1 MDFMFKDC
9 SELTVL
15 NITSFDTSLV
25 NTTESMFSNCK
36 KLESLDLNNF
46 NTSSLTN
53 MANMFS
59 GCSSIISLY
68 LKNFDTSSVKTM
80 ENLFNGCSSL
90 ISLDLRNFITTSSS
104 KLNNIFLNCNPN
116 LIYCFENK
124 TEINN
129 LISYIS
135 TTYGDRYSNNCSM
148 EYFKIVDTNID
159 TTVTLETTIINED
172 FISNSQY
179 FEEYFKGSSEITN
192 LNEDN
197 EYIFQSGLTTDSE
210 EFIIRT
216 SEITNINVES
226 ETNYQNE
233 ASTYLEEYNN
243 RTSEIININISNEMY
258 YKNEPSTN
266 LEEFS
271 EFIKMNSTYLEEFSR
286 TSEVINMG
294 STYLEESN
302 SRTSII
308 TNINVI
314 SETNYQNEVSTYLEE
329 DDTTTNNEPP
339 KLDNELIFKEVI
351 MENKPITTENGTT
364 MHGYNVED
372 NMDDLVKQFPNLTF
386 IYLGEC
392 GEKLKNAY
400 SLSSDAKLLVL
411 IEDKPNSNSKSSINN
426 FDFDVYLENGTQLK
440 DLSACNDVKITV
452 SSNIKDV
459 ESVKLEKALEFNDLG
474 YDIYNKSDIFYT
486 DNCVGASENGNDIT
500 LNDRM
505 IHFYPNVSICNEG
518 CEYNSVDY
526 ENQRF
531 LCDCSIEENSTKNT
545 NEENEEEESYLDYFL
560 SLINYKIIICYRLFF
575 EFSSFYYNAGFYI
588 SFSILFIFLILMLIF
603 WTKGMKKLRLIFYK
617 NIPKDDLKKNL
628 DNDVKISQHQDYRRN
643 SKKGIT
649 MKFNE
654 SSENIVNKDS
664 DQCNKKRVAKKRKTF
679 QKKKNSNPNIRKKKK
694 VMSVKITD
702 KSESESKLNYKKPKI
717 KSKTMFHR
725 GRKSNIYAKEI
736 SMETDLQI
744 DFNFEHLIIKN
755 DKDIERRELNEIP
768 FKQAL
773 RIDNRSAF
781 QVFLSVLGNKI
792 GLLNLFIYKKKY
804 SNFSLDLSIYLF
816 ELLLDLTMNCVLY
829 TDDVVSEKYNNN
841 GEISMFTS
849 LSLSIIS
856 NIISS
861 IVVFIISK
869 LVNYV
874 EILEIILKN
883 VRDKK
888 YYFFNILRYMAY
900 IKIRL
905 GFYFFL
911 EIVSTAM
918 MTYYL
923 FIFCSVYHHSQINIT
938 INYIVG
944 ASISLATSVGL
955 TILITIFRNASFKYK
970 SIYFFNI
977 SRYLYEHF

>member
-1 MDFMFKDC
+1 
-9 SELTVL
+9 
-15 NITSFDTSLV
+15 
-25 NTTESMFSNCK
+25 
-36 KLESLDLNNF
+36 
-46 NTSSLTN
+46 
-53 MANMFS
+53 
-59 GCSSIISLY
+59 
-68 LKNFDTSSVKTM
+68 
-80 ENLFNGCSSL
+80 
-90 ISLDLRNFITTSSS
+90 
-104 KLNNIFLNCNPN
+104 
-116 LIYCFENK
+116 
-124 TEINN
+124 
-129 LISYIS
+129 
-135 TTYGDRYSNNCSM
+135 
-148 EYFKIVDTNID
+148 
-159 TTVTLETTIINED
+159 
-172 FISNSQY
+172 
-179 FEEYFKGSSEITN
+179 
-192 LNEDN
+192 
-197 EYIFQSGLTTDSE
+197 
-210 EFIIRT
+210 
-216 SEITNINVES
+216 
-226 ETNYQNE
+226 
-233 ASTYLEEYNN
+233 
-243 RTSEIININISNEMY
+243 
-258 YKNEPSTN
+258 
-266 LEEFS
+266 
-271 EFIKMNSTYLEEFSR
+271 
-286 TSEVINMG
+286 
-294 STYLEESN
+294 
-302 SRTSII
+302 
-308 TNINVI
+308 
-314 SETNYQNEVSTYLEE
+314 
-329 DDTTTNNEPP
+329 
-339 KLDNELIFKEVI
+339 
-351 MENKPITTENGTT
+351 
-364 MHGYNVED
+364 
-372 NMDDLVKQFPNLTF
+372 
-386 IYLGEC
+386 
-392 GEKLKNAY
+392 
-400 SLSSDAKLLVL
+400 
-411 IEDKPNSNSKSSINN
+411 
-426 FDFDVYLENGTQLK
+426 
-440 DLSACNDVKITV
+440 
-452 SSNIKDV
+452 
-459 ESVKLEKALEFNDLG
+459 
-474 YDIYNKSDIFYT
+474 
-486 DNCVGASENGNDIT
+486 
-500 LNDRM
+500 
-505 IHFYPNVSICNEG
+505 
-518 CEYNSVDY
+518 
-526 ENQRF
+526 
-531 LCDCSIEENSTKNT
+531 
-545 NEENEEEESYLDYFL
+545 
-560 SLINYKIIICYRLFF
+560 
-575 EFSSFYYNAGFYI
+575 
-588 SFSILFIFLILMLIF
+588 MLIF

-617 NIPKDDLKKNL
+617 NIPTNRKLKDDLKKNL

-643 SKKGIT
+643 SKKGTT

-664 DQCNKKRVAKKRKTF
+664 DQCNKKRVSKKSKTF

-694 VMSVKITD
+694 IMSVKITD
-702 KSESESKLNYKKPKI
+702 KNESESKLNYKKPKI

-744 DFNFEHLIIKN
+744 DFNYEHLITKN

-773 RIDNRSAF
+773 RIDNRSNY

-804 SNFSLDLSIYLF
+804 SNFSLDLSIYLL

-874 EILEIILKN
+874 EILDIILKN